1 LDSNNGVIKVVSN
14 VVNEEES
21 KDLGFGSVVSQES
34 RQRLLNQDGSF
45 NVRRKGLHFWSSLS
59 FYHSLIT
66 ISWTKFLSLVVTSYF
81 LFNLVFAF
89 AYLLCGKYGLS
100 GLADKSLLG
109 RFIQEFFFSV
119 QTFSTIGYGY
129 ISPINFAAN
138 MVVVIESLVGLLW
151 VAMATGLLFARFSRP
166 TAKIIFSKVAII
178 APYRGITAFEF
189 RIINGL
195 KSQLIDLEAKVL
207 FSQKEQV
214 GNNKLRRFYGL
225 PLERNKVVFF
235 PLSWTI
241 VHPIDENSP
250 LYGYD
255 AKKLEEVEAEFLI
268 LLTGID
274 ETFSQTVH
282 TRSSYKA
289 SEIIWNV
296 KFVNMFNRH
305 NDDELTIDI
314 KKLHDIEKVS

>member
-1 LDSNNGVIKVVSN
+1 MDSNNGVIKVVSN